1 MLGLITGAN
10 RGLGLEL
17 VRLGLELVR
26 LGLAQGDSILAAC
39 RNTDGEQMTELL
51 TFKTDYPE
59 FLEIL
64 QMDVTKEEEV
74 KEAADKVRK
83 KYGHIDF
90 LINNAGVLFEK

>member
-1 MLGLITGAN
+1 
-10 RGLGLEL
+10 
-17 VRLGLELVR
+17 
-26 LGLAQGDSILAAC
+26 
-39 RNTDGEQMTELL
+39 MTELL
-51 TFKTDYPE
+51 TLKTDYPE